1 MFPLCTWGLSVIVE
15 WKAASLWKRPQA
27 RPACS
32 RQSSLKEE
40 SANAALRI
48 KGRQSFPHTVPQRF
62 PFTTVCTNGSHFNL
76 FFLNCSYAV
85 PQIRVWKLYH
95 LWASLYHEAEQLFC
109 LSRLSNSFCSWETD
123 KRLNPGCQSN
133 VSRTGMCV
141 KGISGIYFFFI
152 LLSWLWQDRKWADPH
167 VGLFTSGRIKSGSCV
182 LVPFAAASASVTLW
196 WTLELSEWVPPFLQR

>member
-1 MFPLCTWGLSVIVE
+1 MP
-15 WKAASLWKRPQA
+15 
-27 RPACS
+27 
-32 RQSSLKEE
+32 
-40 SANAALRI
+40 NAALRI

-62 PFTTVCTNGSHFNL
+62 PFTTVCPNGSHFNL

-95 LWASLYHEAEQLFC
+95 PWASLYREAEQLFC
-109 LSRLSNSFCSWETD
+109 LSCLSNSFCSWETD

-167 VGLFTSGRIKSGSCV
+167 VGSSRVEESSQVRVCLCPLLLHLLLSLCDEHSNF
-182 LVPFAAASASVTLW
+182 
-196 WTLELSEWVPPFLQR
+196 LSEFPPSYRDRIRENEVFVLCTKCKEVPESS